1 MHHRIAITGGGTGG
15 HVYPALSVY
24 EQLLRD
30 PEIEAILYIGAK
42 GHLEERLAADRK
54 VQFVGL
60 RSVGLPRKL
69 SPELLAWPFQTLS
82 AVLEARKVLR
92 LFRPTA
98 VLGTGGYAA
107 APPLAAAKLMA
118 VPYAVHEPDAHP
130 GKVNRLFAGSASLCS
145 LGMEGATQR
154 MQCGSGK
161 VVVNG
166 NPIADRFLHPPDRR
180 EASASLG
187 LNADLCTM
195 LVTGGSQGAQA
206 INDAVLAA
214 LPKLLTIEPPLQ
226 IVHQVGEKNFAE
238 YKQQVDALSASSL
251 DLARYHIRPYFDDL
265 ATVYAATDLAIC
277 RAGAMTIAE
286 LGVSGTPAI
295 FVPYPYAAQDHQT
308 HNARFVEAKG
318 AAIVIMQQ
326 ELSAQRL
333 FETVQTLL
341 GDRAKL
347 GSMRAA
353 MKALGKPDAAASL
366 AVQLKQLSTDYQSRT
381 QR

>member
-24 EQLLRD
+24 EQLSRD

-69 SPELLAWPFQTLS
+69 SPQLLSWPFQTLS
-82 AVLEARKVLR
+82 AVWQARKVLR

-145 LGMEGATQR
+145 LGMEGAMQR

-180 EASASLG
+180 EASALLG
-187 LNADLCTM
+187 LNADLRTV
-195 LVTGGSQGAQA
+195 LITGGSQGAQA

-214 LPKLLTIEPPLQ
+214 LPKLMTLEPPVQ

-238 YKQQVDALSASSL
+238 FKERVDALSASM
-251 DLARYHIRPYFDDL
+251 DLARYHVRPYFDDL
-265 ATVYAATDLAIC
+265 AIAYAATDLAIC

-318 AAIVIMQQ
+318 AAIVIMQP
-326 ELSAQRL
+326 ELSAEKVL
-333 FETVQTLL
+333 ETVRSLL
-341 GDRAKL
+341 GDQAKL
-347 GSMRAA
+347 TNMRAA
-353 MKALGKPDAAASL
+353 MKSLGKPGAAASI
-366 AVQLKQLSTDYQSRT
+366 AEQLKQLSADYQSRSGA
-381 QR
+381 